1 MAGLKRKRRS
11 DLRPAKFSA
20 TNSLIQWTR
29 PPYKGTNDSGLKVL
43 CNKGRFTADH
53 TTVEEAAL
61 DDQILRIPLYRL
73 NLDDFRKKY
82 ELWLKQQKSIGSKY
96 RKNKAQVKR
105 RGKSKESISTKKQ
118 TKGKSIEKQKVN
130 QFKLEAPRR
139 NNAVKRNIKIKMFS
153 KPKVALS
160 PKQVKALTK
169 AKNAQL
175 QVRNGKINDPKQ
187 AKLRKHTKTKPESS
201 KRKNNT
207 AKKRIN
213 RKPSMMNEG
222 MYYLKIRNNRHISDL
237 EHDLFNFKFSE
248 LVTQVK
254 DVKLPSPTWKIK
266 VMVKKGKVTS
276 IIFTNKLELERSV
289 SFYADKD
296 NYKIV
301 INNKPAA
308 LLGSPGLLNDL
319 EDTEILLDIIQNI
332 DPCSS
337 IILYK

>member
-1 MAGLKRKRRS
+1 
-11 DLRPAKFSA
+11 
-20 TNSLIQWTR
+20 
-29 PPYKGTNDSGLKVL
+29 
-43 CNKGRFTADH
+43 
-53 TTVEEAAL
+53 
-61 DDQILRIPLYRL
+61 
-73 NLDDFRKKY
+73 
-82 ELWLKQQKSIGSKY
+82 
-96 RKNKAQVKR
+96 
-105 RGKSKESISTKKQ
+105 
-118 TKGKSIEKQKVN
+118 
-130 QFKLEAPRR
+130 
-139 NNAVKRNIKIKMFS
+139 MFS

-222 MYYLKIRNNRHISDL
+222 MYYLKIRNNQHISDL